1 MTTHITVVGSNHK
14 SSPIQLQS
22 NLLPPLILFD
32 YSWPSSGWGTTR
44 DDVWLVENSSGND
57 SLLYMSKGHTTD
69 KLAPPRSTTPC
80 LHRSANKESATEAQL
95 QRPTRRRR
103 RDTTFWRHP
112 VPTSQPAT
120 TPSEVNREKPFNIC
134 GTATTAAAAVASV
147 AIACAHVYVLMD
159 LHLGLCN

>member
-22 NLLPPLILFD
+22 NLLPPLIPFH

-112 VPTSQPAT
+112 VPTSQPPHQVKWT
-120 TPSEVNREKPFNIC
+120 ERNLSI
-134 GTATTAAAAVASV
+134 SV
-147 AIACAHVYVLMD
+147 GLLLLLLLLLPLLQLLAHM
-159 LHLGLCN
+159 CTC